1 MSTWGIVSRIASL
14 LIAVFYLSLLISQE
28 GVHGLLMGLVL
39 LLPLGLIWFPEQVGN
54 AMGFIGRAGWVSA
67 ESPALLVSGIGWIL
81 LFGFPVIVAVL
92 RCTL

>member
-54 AMGFIGRAGWVSA
+54 AMGFIGRDSRVRF
-67 ESPALLVSGIGWIL
+67 ETPPFLVSFMGWFFLI
-81 LFGFPVIVAVL
+81 GFPVLIVVL
-92 RCTL
+92 SR

>member
-39 LLPLGLIWFPEQVGN
+39 LLPLGLIWFPEQAGN
-54 AMGFIGRAGWVSA
+54 AMGFIGRAGKVSA
-67 ESPALLVSGIGWIL
+67 ESPAWLVSLMGWFFLIG
-81 LFGFPVIVAVL
+81 GRSSDNP
-92 RCTL
+92 